1 MRALAMAVGLALS
14 AGAAEADRALVVGI
28 DDYDAVGGA
37 PRLTGAVADAKRI
50 EAMLVERLGFAADE
64 IVVLTDG
71 AASYDAI
78 LTNLIDHL
86 ISGTTAGDRVVL
98 FFAGHGTT
106 TREGQPALVA
116 HDGDSVLGRIPLT
129 TLDEM
134 LGVIP
139 ERYIT
144 VILDTGFQGGG
155 PGTRG
160 FGSGTPSGPL
170 VLSSVD
176 LGWIASDGIRP
187 GIEKPGAGLLTV
199 ALTEGVSGAADA
211 NGDGVISGGELTR
224 FAEAH
229 MGEACRSLNGCDGSS
244 PRSLGRQDGTVTRTP
259 ASPALEVDLKPL
271 VPDDGAPAGYV
282 ETLGFVTD
290 LFAPS
295 NDARLTLSIVGGETL
310 TVGETITFAATSERS
325 GALLLLDV
333 DPTGALSQIYPSVL
347 SPAEGSR
354 IEPGATLRIPN
365 AVGASG
371 APLLMRVTEP
381 AGQGVLLGVFIEGDL
396 DDLTALLPAGLDGGP
411 VSNASQSLF
420 EFSQTLLARAADP
433 DAPVAWSATYLP
445 YRIHAK

>member
-1 MRALAMAVGLALS
+1 MRALAMAAGLAVS
-14 AGAAEADRALVVGI
+14 AGVAEADRALVVGI
-28 DDYDAVGGA
+28 DDYDAVAGA
-37 PRLTGAVADAKRI
+37 SRLTGAVADAGRI
-50 EAMLVERLGFAADE
+50 EALLVERLGFAAGD

-71 AASYDAI
+71 RASYDAI
-78 LTNLIDHL
+78 LTSLIDHL

-98 FFAGHGTT
+98 YFAGHGTT
-106 TREGQPALVA
+106 TRDGQPALVA

-139 ERYIT
+139 DRDIT
-144 VILDTGFQGGG
+144 VILDTGFHGGG
-155 PGTRG
+155 AGTRG
-160 FGSGTPSGPL
+160 FGSDAPTGPV

-176 LGWIASDGIRP
+176 MGWIASDGALP
-187 GIEKPGAGLLTV
+187 AAETPGAGLLTA
-199 ALTEGVSGAADA
+199 ALAEGVSGAADA
-211 NGDGVISGGELTR
+211 DGDGGISGGELTR
-224 FAEAH
+224 FAETH
-229 MGEACRSLNGCDGSS
+229 MGEACAALDSCAEVAFV
-244 PRSLGRQDGTVTRTP
+244 SLGRDDATVARMP
-259 ASPALEVDLKPL
+259 ASPVSEVDLSPL
-271 VPDDGAPAGYV
+271 LPDDGAPAGYM

-295 NDARLTLSIVGGETL
+295 NDARLTLSIVGGEAL
-310 TVGETITFAATSERS
+310 TVGETVTFSATSERA

-354 IEPGATLRIPN
+354 IEPGAPLRIPN

-396 DDLTALLPAGLDGGP
+396 EDLTPLLPAGLDGGG

-420 EFSQTLLARAADP
+420 ELSQTLLARAADP